1 MTAVLA
7 PAGDQPHFEPS
18 AGRGAEIFEVLE
30 VPNWAPWLRFS
41 AEELDAQSEVFPAGQ
56 ILVCDQE
63 SRPLASLSTNRIDWD
78 GVLEH
83 LPTWDR
89 VAGPTR
95 TYRDT
100 YAQNGNAIV
109 LMSANVR
116 RDARKT
122 RLTDL
127 LIDQIK
133 RLAATE
139 GIEHILSDFRPSEY
153 GAYKLE
159 AYKLEREGTGFAAYC
174 AWARQDG
181 LPMDG
186 WLRSLTRNGMQPLG
200 VDSRAMVVRT
210 TLEEFSRYRAT
221 YHLDRWYR
229 LTDPNVISIRMS
241 EHTPHLDL
249 DDVDEKWECGETGT
263 WYVDRSGGRAL
274 YVESNLWGRLPRTAG
289 ALGIPQGVA
298 LRG

>member
-1 MTAVLA
+1 LSAEHATTVLLA
-7 PAGDQPHFEPS
+7 PAGHDLQPHFEPS
-18 AGRGAEIFEVLE
+18 AGRGAEIFDVLE

-41 AEELDAQSEVFPAGQ
+41 AEELDAQADVFPTGQ
-56 ILVCDQE
+56 ILVCDQT
-63 SRPLASLSTNRIDWD
+63 SRPLASLSTNRIEWD
-78 GVLEH
+78 GVIGH
-83 LPTWDR
+83 LPTWDH
-89 VAGPTR
+89 VAGETR

-100 YAQNGNAIV
+100 YAPDGNAIV

-116 RDARKT
+116 RDARKM

-127 LIDQIK
+127 LIDEVK
-133 RLAATE
+133 RRAAAE

-159 AYKLEREGTGFAAYC
+159 RGNTGFAAYC
-174 AWARQDG
+174 ALARQDG

-210 TLEEFSRYRAT
+210 TVEEFSRYRAT
-221 YHLDRWYR
+221 YHLDRWYQ
-229 LTDPNVISIRMS
+229 LTDPNVISIRVS
-241 EHTPHLDL
+241 EHAPHLDL
-249 DDVDEKWECGETGT
+249 DDVEEKWECSETGT

-274 YVESNLWGRLPRTAG
+274 YVESNLWGRLPTAHG
-289 ALGIPQGVA
+289 C
-298 LRG
+298 